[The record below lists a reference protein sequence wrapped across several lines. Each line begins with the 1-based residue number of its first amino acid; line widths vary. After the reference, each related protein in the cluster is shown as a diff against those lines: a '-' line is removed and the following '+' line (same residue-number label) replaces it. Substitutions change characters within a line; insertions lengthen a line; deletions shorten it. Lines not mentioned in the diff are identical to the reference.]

1 MSEGLQLLTAMC
13 QQVKIA
19 ILAGLRAE
27 MDEIEVNVNSQF
39 RKVITAS
46 LCWWWRW
53 CIGDS
58 SICVLVVEVVH
69 DLFLSCRRPVT

>member
-1 MSEGLQLLTAMC
+1 MSSGHLLMRSLLVSEGLQLLTAMC

-39 RKVITAS
+39 RKVIAAS
-46 LCWWWRW
+46 VCWWWRW
-53 CIGDS
+53 CIT
-58 SICVLVVEVVH
+58 H

>member
-1 MSEGLQLLTAMC
+1 MKRFSCLTAMC

-19 ILAGLRAE
+19 LLAGLRAE

-46 LCWWWRW
+46 VCWW
-53 CIGDS
+53 
-58 SICVLVVEVVH
+58 
-69 DLFLSCRRPVT
+69 